1 MIYVKYVPG
10 IPDKS
15 DSINIE
21 LTVRQASRLRD
32 LLLKYE
38 VEGQIA
44 DEVRAGL
51 FHALVK
57 ASKAQE
63 EWEGPG
69 SPQRGA

>member
-1 MIYVKYVPG
+1 MIYVKYTPGVP
-10 IPDKS
+10 DQS

-38 VEGQIA
+38 VEGQLA

-57 ASKAQE
+57 ASKAQQE
-63 EWEGPG
+63 FEGK
-69 SPQRGA
+69 